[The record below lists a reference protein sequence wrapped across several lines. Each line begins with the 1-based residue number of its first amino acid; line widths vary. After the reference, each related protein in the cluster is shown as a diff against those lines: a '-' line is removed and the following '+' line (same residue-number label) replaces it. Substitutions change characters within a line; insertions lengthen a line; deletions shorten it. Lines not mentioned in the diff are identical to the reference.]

1 MVRDEFTRKKIDSL
15 TLGERMKKIRS
26 ERRLSL
32 SEISKN
38 TKVQG
43 KYLEYLENGEYEK
56 LPADVY
62 VKGFLRNYAAYTG
75 ISEKALIKLYE
86 REKGIQSSIKKTSA
100 QDSAINPVGLSRF
113 AVTPRFFTIFL
124 IVLLMLA
131 GFFYLYQEASSL
143 IAHPRLII
151 IEPADGE
158 IIEKENIDVRGITD
172 MEAKVFIND
181 QPVLVNDKGEFSENI
196 ELQEGLNVINIKARN
211 KFDKEISK
219 TVTIQA
225 VIKTPEENSDASG
238 EEAEQ

>member
-1 MVRDEFTRKKIDSL
+1 MVLDEFKRKKIDSL

-62 VKGFLRNYAAYTG
+62 VRGFLKNYAAYTG
-75 ISEKALIKLYE
+75 ISEKALFKLYE
-86 REKGIQSSIKKTSA
+86 REKGIQSSIKKTSVK
-100 QDSAINPVGLSRF
+100 DSAINPVGISRF
-113 AVTPRFFTIFL
+113 AVTPKFFTIFL

-131 GFFYLYQEASSL
+131 GFFYLYREASSL

-151 IEPADGE
+151 TEPADGE
-158 IIEKENIDVRGITD
+158 IIKKENGDIKGITD

-196 ELQEGLNVINIKARN
+196 EFQEGLNVINVRARS

-225 VIKTPEENSDASG
+225 VIKAPEGNPAADNS
-238 EEAEQ
+238 EAEQ